1 MGNRGAP
8 CLAES
13 ALRTPPT
20 PQLQSQDGALVRIA
34 DSATAESSRLE
45 LARSRTPLR
54 QCRTAAKLAGPVNPE
69 RPSLLSPLA
78 GSPTLPRQS
87 WERVHRARS
96 VKPARRTPP
105 TLLLQSEKHQSGS
118 PQARASLRS
127 RPRDSRRGFP
137 AGNSA
142 AAEPAPPRHPR
153 APPWQSLS
161 VDKQALPSPRTA

>member
-20 PQLQSQDGALVRIA
+20 PPTQSQDGALVRIA

-78 GSPTLPRQS
+78 GSTHSATAELGTGPSSSLG
-87 WERVHRARS
+87 
-96 VKPARRTPP
+96 K
-105 TLLLQSEKHQSGS
+105 
-118 PQARASLRS
+118 ASTA
-127 RPRDSRRGFP
+127 DST
-137 AGNSA
+137 NSA
-142 AAEPAPPRHPR
+142 AAEREAPVREPTGARI
-153 APPWQSLS
+153 APVP
-161 VDKQALPSPRTA
+161 PTGFSPRVPGRQLRSCRARPPSTPTGSAVAEFERR